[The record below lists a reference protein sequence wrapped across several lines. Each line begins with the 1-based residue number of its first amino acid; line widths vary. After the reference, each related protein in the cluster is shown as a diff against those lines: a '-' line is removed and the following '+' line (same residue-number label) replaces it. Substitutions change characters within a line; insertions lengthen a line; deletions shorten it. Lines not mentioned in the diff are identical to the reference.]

1 MNNIDRKTLEIFD
14 IAFDEADEDGL
25 IFEAYIADVSITE
38 WNLFLIFIK
47 EHCGNYK
54 YFEGAT
60 EFPLPENADGFL
72 FGGDNSPFL
81 QINVTSVLLECIM
94 HEADKIEFNINPDQM
109 RTPDK
114 IEAVLKFLNDV
125 STAIH
130 KMISFS
136 VEGLPAFFLIFPLE
150 N

>member
-1 MNNIDRKTLEIFD
+1 
-14 IAFDEADEDGL
+14 
-25 IFEAYIADVSITE
+25 
-38 WNLFLIFIK
+38 
-47 EHCGNYK
+47 
-54 YFEGAT
+54 
-60 EFPLPENADGFL
+60 
-72 FGGDNSPFL
+72 
-81 QINVTSVLLECIM
+81 M